1 MTCLGFFII
10 SWASFF
16 SRFSRDGERLSRL
29 VLGDGN
35 DMSTSS
41 EGRGVSF
48 FLTEEDSIVCFLRYG
63 FSTKEDK

>member
-48 FLTEEDSIVCFLRYG
+48 FFDRGG
-63 FSTKEDK
+63 FYSVFPKIWVFH